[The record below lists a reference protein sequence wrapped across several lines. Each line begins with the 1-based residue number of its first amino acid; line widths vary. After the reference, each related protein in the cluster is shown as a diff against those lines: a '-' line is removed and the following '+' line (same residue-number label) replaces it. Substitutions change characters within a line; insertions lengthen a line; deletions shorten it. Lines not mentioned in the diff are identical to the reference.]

1 MKKIL
6 FFPYNGNAMEAIECL
21 DDNWEFIGFIDD
33 NLFKLKKSYDGHPIY
48 SRSVLD
54 KYLESNILAVYGG
67 PKTYINR
74 KRVIESLNIPEERFA
89 TIIHPKALISN
100 NVTVGKNTLIMGGV
114 VVTSNAIIGNHVVIL
129 PNSVIHHD
137 TVINDYSLVG
147 SGVVIS
153 GNVTINNN
161 CYIGSG
167 SKIKNH
173 LSIGSNT
180 LVGIGSNVTNNFSDN
195 LTIIGNPAKEK

>member
-21 DDNWEFIGFIDD
+21 DDDWEFIGFIDD
-33 NLFKLKKSYDGHPIY
+33 HLFKLKKSYDGHPIY

-74 KRVIESLNIPEERFA
+74 KRVIDSLNIPEERFA
-89 TIIHPKALISN
+89 TIIHPKSLISN

-114 VVTSNAIIGNHVVIL
+114 VVTSNAKIGNHVVIL

-167 SKIKNH
+167 SRIKNH

-180 LVGIGSNVTNNFSDN
+180 LVGIGSNVTKNFSDN